1 MNIWLI
7 DSFNYMTERKVWRVT
22 DITRKELCVSVFH
35 QNQNENDNLIILKS
49 HALRTITTVAVML
62 FRLFEIN
69 HKMTFSH
76 GWHRFVF
83 FRLLHSF
90 IYLSFIKSKHRK
102 KISERDKW
110 NFPLVSVLIV
120 LIDLLSFFLCEEN
133 IFADVLLTSLH
144 DSE

>member
-76 GWHRFVF
+76 GWHRFPF